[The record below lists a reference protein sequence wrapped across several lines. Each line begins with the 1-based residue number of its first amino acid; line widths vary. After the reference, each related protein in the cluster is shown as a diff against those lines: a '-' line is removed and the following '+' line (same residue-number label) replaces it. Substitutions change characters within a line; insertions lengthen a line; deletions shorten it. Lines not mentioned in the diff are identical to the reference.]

1 MISLLKEEITNLVKS
16 ENLIDIRSPSFIN
29 VKLDLNKKDNLVFF
43 NSKIK
48 KIDLI
53 EEIFVL
59 ELNKDFVNIKIKYLG
74 KLERMINQLKKD
86 NIILQLI
93 NDEWFIK
100 NL

>member
-1 MISLLKEEITNLVKS
+1 M
-16 ENLIDIRSPSFIN
+16 
-29 VKLDLNKKDNLVFF
+29 KLDLNKKNNLVFF